1 MYSGAVVRNGWHLD
15 RDEAEAAEADASTR
29 SVPRSFQWHFTE
41 TILEKNVFLW
51 NVIWRFMAIYGDLWW
66 IHFLPWWFLYIYVAV
81 LVWLCDGSKLV
92 GYSVGVIIPWKIWK
106 IKHSSNCSNQQPCLA
121 SVRHGKH
128 KEVRQIT
135 STPFGQSHSHQGE
148 LCFLKT
154 DGYTI
159 TKLVTASQGVYCL
172 PFSTVATNRSDP
184 LSTYVATWLPENI
197 RKLNL
202 KSTFISDGVQCLH
215 KSTTGPP
222 YSKNSKMLSLDNCHD
237 LT

>member
-1 MYSGAVVRNGWHLD
+1 MDGTSTGTKPKPQKPTPRPGRFRGASSGILRK
-15 RDEAEAAEADASTR
+15 R
-29 SVPRSFQWHFTE
+29 SWSKTCFYGTWFGD
-41 TILEKNVFLW
+41 LW
-51 NVIWRFMAIYGDLWW
+51 QFMAIYGESISYHGDFCDYLCGGAWN
-66 IHFLPWWFLYIYVAV
+66 
-81 LVWLCDGSKLV
+81 WLCDGSKLV

-202 KSTFISDGVQCLH
+202 KSIFISDGVQCLH

-222 YSKNSKMLSLDNCHD
+222 YPKNSKMLSLDNCHD

>member
-1 MYSGAVVRNGWHLD
+1 M
-15 RDEAEAAEADASTR
+15 
-29 SVPRSFQWHFTE
+29 
-41 TILEKNVFLW
+41 
-51 NVIWRFMAIYGDLWW
+51 
-66 IHFLPWWFLYIYVAV
+66 AV
-81 LVWLCDGSKLV
+81 LVWLWIQAGWLF
-92 GYSVGVIIPWKIWK
+92 GWGHHPME
-106 IKHSSNCSNQQPCLA
+106 NPCLA
-121 SVRHGKH
+121 SVRHRKH

>member
-1 MYSGAVVRNGWHLD
+1 MGGTSTGTKPKQQKPTPRPGRFRGASSG
-15 RDEAEAAEADASTR
+15 
-29 SVPRSFQWHFTE
+29 
-41 TILEKNVFLW
+41 ILRKGYWRKTCFYGTWFGDLW
-51 NVIWRFMAIYGDLWW
+51 QFMAIYGDYGDLWW

-184 LSTYVATWLPENI
+184 LSTYVATWLP
-197 RKLNL
+197 L

>member
-1 MYSGAVVRNGWHLD
+1 
-15 RDEAEAAEADASTR
+15 
-29 SVPRSFQWHFTE
+29 
-41 TILEKNVFLW
+41 
-51 NVIWRFMAIYGDLWW
+51 MAIYGESISYHGDFCDNRCGGAWNWLW
-66 IHFLPWWFLYIYVAV
+66 IQAT
-81 LVWLCDGSKLV
+81 V

-128 KEVRQIT
+128 QEVRQIT

-159 TKLVTASQGVYCL
+159 TELVTASQGVYCL

-222 YSKNSKMLSLDNCHD
+222 YSKNSKMLSLDTCHD